1 MYITFSGKALILTTF
16 VFLKDSV
23 TSLAKGALGNKA
35 NRVIGQKFFFVLFPC
50 FLCNLHHSTSVAL
63 IQDLKQYV
71 QHNNLSSALVILNQI
86 YHRFLRYVFYIFFS
100 FKNELFF
107 KNTLKLAGLHD
118 LL

>member
-1 MYITFSGKALILTTF
+1 MYITFSRKALILTTF

-71 QHNNLSSALVILNQI
+71 QHNSALVILNQI

-107 KNTLKLAGLHD
+107 KKTLKLAGLHD
-118 LL
+118 YCRL